1 MNQPIYYAKA
11 WVFFVVVFGAC
22 FLFLSL
28 FERIRKKQISFGFNF
43 GIALIVAVFLLFVVE
58 VGLR

>member
-1 MNQPIYYAKA
+1 MNQPIYYVKA
-11 WVFFVVVFGAC
+11 WVFSVVVFGAC
-22 FLFLSL
+22 FLSLCL
-28 FERIRKKQISFGFNF
+28 FERIRKKQMSFGFNF